1 MQWTPPFAFYVAQTS
16 LQRRHIDDE
25 NISPRIIR
33 VSRLIDAGDFEMTT
47 TTATRQVGSVTIVD
61 ISGNIVFGKNLAS
74 LRNLVSNL
82 LNKGHKQI
90 LLNLS
95 DVDHFDSSGLGFLV
109 SALTSVRRDGGELK
123 LLNLTQKVHVMRF
136 TKLSAI
142 FDILDDEEAAVR
154 SFRPS
159 AAASA

>member
-1 MQWTPPFAFYVAQTS
+1 MP
-16 LQRRHIDDE
+16 
-25 NISPRIIR
+25 
-33 VSRLIDAGDFEMTT
+33 T
-47 TTATRQVGSVTIVD
+47 TTAIRQVGSVTIVD
-61 ISGNIVFGKNLAS
+61 ISGNLVFGKDLAS

-95 DVDHFDSSGLGFLV
+95 DVGHFDSSGLGFLV

-159 AAASA
+159 AAATA

>member
-1 MQWTPPFAFYVAQTS
+1 MIP
-16 LQRRHIDDE
+16 D
-25 NISPRIIR
+25 
-33 VSRLIDAGDFEMTT
+33 SRLRLIVAGDFEMST
-47 TTATRQVGSVTIVD
+47 TTATRQIGSVTIVD
-61 ISGNIVFGKNLAS
+61 ISGNIVLGEDLAS
-74 LRNLVSNL
+74 LRHLVRDL

-95 DVDHFDSSGLGFLV
+95 NVNHFDSSGLGFLV
-109 SALTSVRRDGGELK
+109 SAFTSVRRDGGELK

-142 FDILDDEEAAVR
+142 FDILDDEETAVR

-159 AAASA
+159 AAARA